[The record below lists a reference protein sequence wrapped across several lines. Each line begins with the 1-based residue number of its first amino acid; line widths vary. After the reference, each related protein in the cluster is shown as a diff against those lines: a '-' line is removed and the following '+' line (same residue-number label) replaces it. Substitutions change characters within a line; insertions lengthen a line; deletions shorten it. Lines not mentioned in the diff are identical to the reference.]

1 MIEVQIEEII
11 RSDLSRPKDYERAVV
26 VDAAVSQTNKTTL
39 RSERSGAL
47 KKRKRVTEKLKKK
60 QKRT

>member
-1 MIEVQIEEII
+1 
-11 RSDLSRPKDYERAVV
+11 VV
-26 VDAAVSQTNKTTL
+26 VDAEVSQTNNTTL

-47 KKRKRVTEKLKKK
+47 KKKKKGERKIEKK